1 MNSVSSKLSTII
13 RAFWFLIVILSW
25 NSAFANSIGLENTD
39 GVKSGICVS
48 FADTAATNGVD
59 FPAEGWDNKYWTVS
73 GENVTWKN
81 A

>member
-1 MNSVSSKLSTII
+1 MRTLLCKRHTNPQRNTN
-13 RAFWFLIVILSW
+13 R
-25 NSAFANSIGLENTD
+25 IGLENTD
-39 GVKSGICVS
+39 GVKSGIYVS